1 MARHPVILTQ
11 GTMTGWR
18 VRRTEVALAGDGRSD
33 AAEASGQPSPLT
45 TFLPEIALLTVVL
58 LWASTFV
65 ITKDAFERISPLAF
79 AFIRFLLI
87 TVLAFGVLVVRGRS
101 AQRARYWRVE
111 RADLPRFALAGLF
124 GYTLYQ
130 LGFVLGLERTSPFS
144 SSLLIAMVPLFTM
157 LLVTLLGDRPPPV
170 AWVGLGV
177 AIAGVVVF
185 LSDRGGGGSW
195 DGNLISLGAAVAF
208 ATYGVVNRPLV
219 ARYPPETVSAYTTL
233 AGSVPLLLVSL
244 PAARAQDW
252 GSLGVGSWLVI
263 LYMVVLPVYVA
274 YILWNWAIARRG
286 VAIATSTALTVPVV
300 SGVLSAIFY
309 AEGFGTLKVLG
320 ATLALL
326 GLLLM
331 RLPRWPSL
339 DSLRKRGNRVRSGV

>member
-1 MARHPVILTQ
+1 
-11 GTMTGWR
+11 MT
-18 VRRTEVALAGDGRSD
+18 VDERTEQPATDRVLPLA
-33 AAEASGQPSPLT
+33 AI
-45 TFLPEIALLTVVL
+45 LPELALLTVVL

-87 TVLAFGVLVVRGRS
+87 TILAFGVLAVRGRGS
-101 AQRARYWRVE
+101 RRARYWRID
-111 RADLPRFALAGLF
+111 RADLPRFVVAGVF

-170 AWVGLGV
+170 AWAGLVV

-195 DGNLISLGAAVAF
+195 AGNLISLGAAIAF

-252 GSLGVGSWLVI
+252 GSLDASAWLVI

-286 VAIATSTALTVPVV
+286 VAIASSASLTVPVV
-300 SGVLSAIFY
+300 SGILSALFFD
-309 AEGFGTLKVLG
+309 EGFGFLKILG
-320 ATLALL
+320 AALALL

-331 RLPRWPSL
+331 RLPRWPRM
-339 DSLRKRGNRVRSGV
+339 DALRKRGNRV

>member
-1 MARHPVILTQ
+1 VVAIEERAAQQLDEP
-11 GTMTGWR
+11 
-18 VRRTEVALAGDGRSD
+18 TEQPS
-33 AAEASGQPSPLT
+33 AAERASSLT
-45 TFLPEIALLTVVL
+45 AVLPELALLTVVL

-87 TVLAFGVLVVRGRS
+87 TVLAFGVLAVRGRGVR
-101 AQRARYWRVE
+101 RARYWRLY
-111 RADLPRFALAGLF
+111 RTDLPRFALAGVF

-170 AWVGLGV
+170 AWLGLAV

-195 DGNLISLGAAVAF
+195 AGNLISLGAAVAF

-219 ARYPPETVSAYTTL
+219 ARYPLETVSAYTTL
-233 AGSVPLLLVSL
+233 AGSIPLLLVSL
-244 PAARAQDW
+244 PAAREQEW
-252 GSLGVGSWLVI
+252 GALGIDTWLVI

-286 VAIATSTALTVPVV
+286 VAIASSASLTVPVV
-300 SGVLSAIFY
+300 SGILSALFFN
-309 AEGFGTLKVLG
+309 EGFGVLKILG
-320 ATLALL
+320 AALALL

-331 RLPRWPSL
+331 RLPRWPRMDAL
-339 DSLRKRGNRVRSGV
+339 LRRGHRL